1 MSSVTE
7 HEDPEF
13 VKQDQAWT
21 APKFFGLGFVTLVVA
36 ISIIYAFSARSGCS
50 LQWVALP

>member
-7 HEDPEF
+7 QDEDPDF

-36 ISIIYAFSARSGCS
+36 ISIIYMFSARAGCS
-50 LQWVALP
+50 LTWVP